1 MDVTVRF
8 SRHTS
13 HLQMK
18 PLKHPV
24 PYASSCDAVGG
35 IYAAH
40 ELFLPHTKLEC
51 DLASSSSSEF
61 MGNTEEEK
69 KF

>member
-1 MDVTVRF
+1 MDVTVW
-8 SRHTS
+8 HTCN
-13 HLQMK
+13 LQMK
-18 PLKHPV
+18 PSKHPV
-24 PYASSCDAVGG
+24 PYASSCAAVGG

-51 DLASSSSSEF
+51 DLASSGNSEF

-69 KF
+69 KL